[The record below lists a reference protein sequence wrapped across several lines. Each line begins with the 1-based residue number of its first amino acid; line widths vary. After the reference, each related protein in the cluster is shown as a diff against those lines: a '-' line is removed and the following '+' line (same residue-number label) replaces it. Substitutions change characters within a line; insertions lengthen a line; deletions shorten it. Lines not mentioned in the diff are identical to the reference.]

1 MNVSKVGAPPPFSRA
16 TAMIFSHPDQ
26 ISPADDGEPPRFSG
40 PLRTQLKAISALP
53 EQAAANQA

>member
-1 MNVSKVGAPPPFSRA
+1 
-16 TAMIFSHPDQ
+16 MIFSHPDQ